1 MAGFSHIDPNDP
13 AFTHKFAQTKNLR
26 YHYVEAGDPK
36 GEPLVLVHGFPDLW
50 YGWRYQIKF
59 FAELGYRVIAIDNVG
74 YGQTEAPMELEK
86 YGLKAQSDHLAGL
99 LDALNIPKIT
109 LIGHDWGGAFV
120 WRFGLYYPDR
130 VSGIISIC
138 TPYKAPS
145 TYRTLEEIIAVI
157 PQFAYQREFVDPET
171 VAKFDNNKS
180 KFILGVLKAGEC
192 HGQAELDYMVQEYS
206 HSGYRGPL
214 NYYKTRRINFDDE
227 FAHLPHKH
235 QHIIH
240 TPSWMILAK
249 NDPYLLPQMANGMEK
264 VIPGVKFA
272 TIDAGHFC
280 MTEKVEEV
288 NQTLKT
294 AVEDLIARRNAAT
307 ASKASL

>member
-1 MAGFSHIDPNDP
+1 MAGLSHIDPNDP

-99 LDALNIPKIT
+99 LDALDIPKIT

-130 VSGIISIC
+130 VSGII
-138 TPYKAPS
+138 
-145 TYRTLEEIIAVI
+145 RTLEETIAII

-171 VAKFDNNKS
+171 VAKFDKNK
-180 KFILGVLKAGEC
+180 LGFLSGALKAGDC

-227 FAHLPHKH
+227 LAHVPHKH

-288 NQTLKT
+288 NQALKT
-294 AVEDLIARRNAAT
+294 AVEDLIVRRNAVT